1 MKNKRLACLYIKLNN
16 QDIVKIENSKIKQ
29 KLAEIQ
35 DKFYENVVK
44 KIKILERTIEKWV
57 RKTKD

>member
-1 MKNKRLACLYIKLNN
+1 MKNKRLECLYIKLNN
-16 QDIVKIENSKIKQ
+16 QDIVKIENNKIKQ

-44 KIKILERTIEKWV
+44 KIKILERTIEK
-57 RKTKD
+57 